1 MRFEEKLKNRSSQQI
16 WQEYCGFL
24 DLDLDGYMNIQNRLM
39 AEQVS
44 LWKASKLGRKI
55 MEKNGIKEEDLETV
69 DDFRKLFPVTTY
81 DDYADILLQKNGDM
95 LPADPVDMDPDHMG
109 GRHASDKSRTLHQEH
124 AGYIQ
129 AKRHGLHDT
138 GSMR

>member
-55 MEKNGIKEEDLETV
+55 MEVHI
-69 DDFRKLFPVTTY
+69 
-81 DDYADILLQKNGDM
+81 
-95 LPADPVDMDPDHMG
+95 
-109 GRHASDKSRTLHQEH
+109 TL
-124 AGYIQ
+124 
-129 AKRHGLHDT
+129 
-138 GSMR
+138 

>member
-44 LWKASKLGRKI
+44 LWKA
-55 MEKNGIKEEDLETV
+55 
-69 DDFRKLFPVTTY
+69 
-81 DDYADILLQKNGDM
+81 
-95 LPADPVDMDPDHMG
+95 
-109 GRHASDKSRTLHQEH
+109 
-124 AGYIQ
+124 
-129 AKRHGLHDT
+129 
-138 GSMR
+138 

>member
-95 LPADPVDMDPDHMG
+95 LPADPVIWIQTTWEG
-109 GRHASDKSRTLHQEH
+109 GMHPIKVAPYTRSML
-124 AGYIQ
+124 
-129 AKRHGLHDT
+129 DT
-138 GSMR
+138 YLSLIHI